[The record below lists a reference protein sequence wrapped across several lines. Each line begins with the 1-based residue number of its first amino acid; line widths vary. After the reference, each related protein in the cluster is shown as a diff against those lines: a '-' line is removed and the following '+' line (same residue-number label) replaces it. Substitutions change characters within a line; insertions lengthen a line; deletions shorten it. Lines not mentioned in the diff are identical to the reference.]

1 MIRSVKILEVKS
13 YIHVQQLYIFL
24 TGYLSVDMNLFVAPQ
39 TNSMVNIWG
48 LSFERMMAN
57 TWK

>member
-13 YIHVQQLYIFL
+13 YTHVQQLYIFL
-24 TGYLSVDMNLFVAPQ
+24 TGYLSVDMNLFVAPR